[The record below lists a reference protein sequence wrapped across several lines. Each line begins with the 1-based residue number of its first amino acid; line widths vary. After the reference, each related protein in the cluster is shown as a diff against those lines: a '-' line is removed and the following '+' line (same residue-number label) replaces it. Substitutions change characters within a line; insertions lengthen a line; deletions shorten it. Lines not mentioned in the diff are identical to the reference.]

1 MRNSLNL
8 PTVLKRNRE
17 DFLGPISI
25 FQVRGYDNTLSVRI
39 SESTVGLYLCR
50 ATVKDFKDV
59 SASASVLMRGPPR
72 ILRSQRVQVNNVEG

>member
-1 MRNSLNL
+1 M
-8 PTVLKRNRE
+8 
-17 DFLGPISI
+17 
-25 FQVRGYDNTLSVRI
+25 RGYDSTLSVRI

-72 ILRSQRVQVNNVEG
+72 ILRSQRVQVQPAFTYHVHSDILHLDPVDGVTDLLMIL

>member
-1 MRNSLNL
+1 M
-8 PTVLKRNRE
+8 
-17 DFLGPISI
+17 
-25 FQVRGYDNTLSVRI
+25 RGYDSTLSVRI

-72 ILRSQRVQVNNVEG
+72 ILRSQRVQVRKGAFTYHVHSDILHLDPVDGVTDLLMIL